1 MTTVFEGEASNEC
14 RPTGPERRGRESSF
28 PARRRTWQPSAWH
41 PARDWWMCCRATG
54 DLSCCFAV
62 LLFFCCAILLY
73 CCFAVLLLCCFAVLL
88 SCFCAVLL
96 LCCFAV
102 MLVCCFVVGLFC
114 SRVVFRHGSRVIGIL
129 LETGSWMCCCLMS
142 CCHACCH
149 LPCASSCQTAHSHV
163 FRLFREL
170 SDRTH
175 STWTR
180 PSTPWST

>member
-1 MTTVFEGEASNEC
+1 MVTFFPQKSIFKYLKKKTTLTTVFEGEASNEC

-62 LLFFCCAILLY
+62 LLL
-73 CCFAVLLLCCFAVLL
+73 
-88 SCFCAVLL
+88 
-96 LCCFAV
+96 
-102 MLVCCFVVGLFC
+102 CCFVVVLFCCYAGLLFCSC

-129 LETGSWMCCCLMS
+129 VETGSWMCCCLMS

-163 FRLFREL
+163 FCLFREL